1 MTCIDKA
8 NCAGGDVQKID
19 VSATG
24 DDIYRCKSNCDTATT
39 LLVLLES
46 VVCYDYDTKV
56 TQKCA
61 AGKIAIVHPTY
72 GVPYGLCETIDE
84 TKVYEEY

>member
-1 MTCIDKA
+1 
-8 NCAGGDVQKID
+8 
-19 VSATG
+19 
-24 DDIYRCKSNCDTATT
+24 
-39 LLVLLES
+39 LLES